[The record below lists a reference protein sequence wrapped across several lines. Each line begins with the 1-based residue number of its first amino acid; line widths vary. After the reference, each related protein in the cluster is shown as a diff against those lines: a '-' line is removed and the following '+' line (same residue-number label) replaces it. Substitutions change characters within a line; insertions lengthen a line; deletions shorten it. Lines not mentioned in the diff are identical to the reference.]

1 MLDCIMLSR
10 IFSDDKDNV
19 VMTLEI
25 SGYNMRDWFFS
36 SGSISRTRESPHVTT
51 FIISLEDIRRKGMTQ
66 I

>member
-25 SGYNMRDWFFS
+25 SGYNMRD
-36 SGSISRTRESPHVTT
+36 
-51 FIISLEDIRRKGMTQ
+51 
-66 I
+66 